1 LKVLIVDDHAGMRAL
16 IREMIGSIA
25 SEVRECQSGEEA
37 VQVCGNFRP
46 DVVTMDLQMGD
57 MDGMTALRLLRAFHP
72 QAHLI
77 VVTQFDGHALRQR
90 VRSAGANFFVLKDE
104 LMSLAEHLSQLNKAA
119 APRARVSVASLD

>member
-1 LKVLIVDDHAGMRAL
+1 
-16 IREMIGSIA
+16 
-25 SEVRECQSGEEA
+25 
-37 VQVCGNFRP
+37 VCGNFRP

-104 LMSLAEHLSQLNKAA
+104 LMSLADHLTQLNKSA

>member
-1 LKVLIVDDHAGMRAL
+1 
-16 IREMIGSIA
+16 
-25 SEVRECQSGEEA
+25 VRECQSGEEA

-77 VVTQFDGHALRQR
+77 VVTQLTGMRCA
-90 VRSAGANFFVLKDE
+90 SAC
-104 LMSLAEHLSQLNKAA
+104 A
-119 APRARVSVASLD
+119 APAPISLSSRTS